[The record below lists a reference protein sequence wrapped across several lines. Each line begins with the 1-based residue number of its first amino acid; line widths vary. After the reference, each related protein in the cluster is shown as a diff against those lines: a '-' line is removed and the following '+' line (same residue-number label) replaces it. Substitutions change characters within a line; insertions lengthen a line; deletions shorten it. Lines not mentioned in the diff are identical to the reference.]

1 MLVEFYERL
10 NKIEGKVD
18 RIRDGVTVQ
27 QVNEQKHRV
36 KLQEMGRLLSGK
48 PEDALKRIKEH
59 DPKEMGYELASA
71 LI

>member
-1 MLVEFYERL
+1 MLVDFYERL

-27 QVNEQKHRV
+27 QAKEHRYRV

-48 PEDALKRIKEH
+48 P
-59 DPKEMGYELASA
+59 
-71 LI
+71 